1 MTDIPIS
8 APTFSP
14 TLEHGPAWSLR
25 RRMRIY
31 RLEAGYEFL
40 KMLRLP
46 MFSVPALTFPLLF
59 YVLFGLTFGNRPEM
73 AAHLLAGYGA
83 FGVIGAALFSFGVGV
98 AVERGQGWTEI
109 KRASPMPPAAY
120 FTAKI
125 AMSLLFAAII
135 IAGMIALSSTLGGVR
150 MPIGN
155 WIALS
160 ASLLLGALPFCAMGL
175 ALGYLCGP
183 NSAPAV
189 VNLIYLP
196 MAFASGLWI
205 PIQVLPS
212 WVQTLAPAL
221 PAYHLA
227 QLALGSIGLPVF
239 ESPLT
244 AILALLGF
252 AVAGLLV
259 AGFAFRRTEGKT
271 WG

>member
-1 MTDIPIS
+1 MTDIPNHAS
-8 APTFSP
+8 TVADS
-14 TLEHGPAWSLR
+14 PAWSLR
-25 RRMRIY
+25 RRLRIY
-31 RLEAGYEFL
+31 PLEAGYEFL

-59 YVLFGLTFGNRPEM
+59 YILFGLTFGDQQQM
-73 AAHLLAGYGA
+73 AIHLLAGYGA

-109 KRASPMPPAAY
+109 KRASPMPAAAY

-125 AMSLLFAAII
+125 AMSLLFSALIV
-135 IAGMIALSSTLGGVR
+135 AGLSALATLFGGVR
-150 MPIGN
+150 LPVES
-155 WIALS
+155 W
-160 ASLLLGALPFCAMGL
+160 LLLIAGLIFGALPFCALGL
-175 ALGYLCGP
+175 TLGYLCGP

-196 MAFASGLWI
+196 MAFLSGLWI

-212 WVQTLAPAL
+212 WIQTIAPAL

-227 QLALGSIGLPVF
+227 QLALWAIDLPIR
-239 ESPLT
+239 ESPVT
-244 AILALLGF
+244 ALLAL
-252 AVAGLLV
+252 
-259 AGFAFRRTEGKT
+259 AGFTVLGLAAAGIAFRRTEGKT